1 MNSPDTTACSSS
13 TELET
18 TDELPALDVAAYEA
32 ELLARESAA
41 PAESAVTATGRDVS
55 TAEAPAS
62 RGGDAASP
70 AADADVMLEVERWI
84 VQKTEELRA
93 HQTELRAAQRERSA
107 DAARADALGRELAET
122 SAKLEALNDRARMAE
137 DAVAGEREAARRR
150 VAELEQARREV
161 TQLAQELTA
170 ARAAEAAQ
178 SAALAAAEALLKQR
192 SEALEA
198 LQRTHDALVADRQSA
213 AGELCELENRL
224 RDTET
229 RERTAQRTI
238 EAQSH
243 AQAELVQRAQDETH
257 ARERLTAERE
267 ALRAQVASCVEQLQN
282 RESYRTIYE
291 STAQDLDAELASATL
306 RADELE
312 ARANRLA
319 AELEVR
325 DRRLQDAVCE
335 RDAARHSHDTA
346 ISRQATERGESE
358 RARGTLESRLA
369 ELTAEH
375 AGARAQLVEMETAL
389 ISAQHRTEAEA
400 LASATGA
407 QRLREMEV
415 EIASRQAELA
425 NTRLEIER
433 DRASLADLT
442 AAMVGSQTVLAEQS
456 RLLEERESAVRT
468 MTASHAEQA
477 ALIATLRGQIDE
489 LTARVATPEAARRAL
504 EERVAALTTEVAVS
518 ESRFARLESMN
529 VELRATVKQLHAAV
543 ADRDAELQRAT
554 RIASTNAY
562 ALGRVQSSIDE
573 LGRGLIASEGVPAET
588 QASILTRID
597 GGQNHSFVLRA
608 RTTIGRDPDNDLPLD
623 MGSVS
628 RRHAVLIPA
637 FRSALLQDLGS
648 TNGVLV
654 NRRRVRCARLEH
666 GDVITLGEAQFR
678 YTVAPVPSG
687 GASGGQTPQRRQAHH

>member
-161 TQLAQELTA
+161 ARLAQELTA
-170 ARAAEAAQ
+170 ARAALVAAD
-178 SAALAAAEALLKQR
+178 ALLKQR

-346 ISRQATERGESE
+346 ITRQATERGESE
-358 RARGTLESRLA
+358 RARGALESRLA

-375 AGARAQLVEMETAL
+375 AGARARLLEMETAL

>member
-13 TELET
+13 TELDT

-150 VAELEQARREV
+150 VAELEQAQREV
-161 TQLAQELTA
+161 ARLAQELTA
-170 ARAAEAAQ
+170 ARAALVAAD
-178 SAALAAAEALLKQR
+178 ALLKQR

-346 ISRQATERGESE
+346 ITRQATERIESE
-358 RARGTLESRLA
+358 RARGAVESRLA

-375 AGARAQLVEMETAL
+375 AGARARLVEMETAL

>member
-161 TQLAQELTA
+161 ARLAQELTA
-170 ARAAEAAQ
+170 ARAALVAAD
-178 SAALAAAEALLKQR
+178 ALLKQR

-346 ISRQATERGESE
+346 ITRQATERGESE
-358 RARGTLESRLA
+358 RARGALESRLA

-375 AGARAQLVEMETAL
+375 AGARARLLEMETAL

-400 LASATGA
+400 LAGATGA